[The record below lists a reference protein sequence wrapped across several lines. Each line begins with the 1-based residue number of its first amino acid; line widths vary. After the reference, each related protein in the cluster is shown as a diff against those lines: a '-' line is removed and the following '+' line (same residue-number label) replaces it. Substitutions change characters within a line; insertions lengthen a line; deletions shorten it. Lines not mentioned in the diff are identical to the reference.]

1 MKKDLMFLLAT
12 AAMCTFLPAQAQNV
26 EIEASFP
33 TECEGQRYSLAV
45 YSSDDISDKAEDL
58 VYIGEATADSQS
70 KVSFKFDFAE
80 KSGRYPYIITSAS
93 GQNTNTGV
101 LMFTD
106 TDELATAIEE
116 MKKAVNSE
124 NPASALKACMTEY
137 SNVFLTDSGFSH
149 AGEIEKLNT
158 SKAYAAMANEIKAV
172 FDKNDT
178 ITIDEI
184 RSIYRPQMLLCA
196 AEYGEAKLISEI
208 VDNYEDYLGFD
219 DTAVNEVWDG
229 LSESAKLDA
238 AKMEKGAYASCE
250 EYKAAHAGA
259 VAIAAINASTSYLTM
274 GDIVDKLNTSAALE
288 FPTLST
294 ETRANVLNA
303 LAGKKPFASV
313 AAFKAAVTE
322 ITTSSGSGSGSGSGG
337 GSSTGG
343 SSGGGG
349 SYIVSGGGN
358 GQNGNSGSGELFGD
372 MQNTQWAKTAV
383 LALAEKGIISGRGNG
398 EFAPAD
404 NVTREEFAKILV
416 SAFNLPLGSECAFE
430 DVVPG
435 AWYAPYVAAASDASV
450 VYGIGDGIF
459 GVGMPITRQDACV
472 MLCRAAKIGEGADL
486 AALDKFID
494 KDDISDYAKEAVAL
508 LAADKIVNGMPDS
521 GFAPQKSITRAEAA
535 VIIYN
540 YIGR

>member
-45 YSSDDISDKAEDL
+45 YSSDEISDKAENL
-58 VYIGEATADSQS
+58 VYIGEAAADSQS
-70 KVSFKFDFAE
+70 KVTFKFDFAE

-93 GQNTNTGV
+93 GQNSNTGV
-101 LMFTD
+101 LMYTD
-106 TDELATAIEE
+106 TDELATAIDAL
-116 MKKAVNSE
+116 KTAVNSE
-124 NPASALKACMTEY
+124 NPASALKKCMTDY

-149 AGEIEKLNT
+149 AVEIEKLNT
-158 SKAYAAMANEIKAV
+158 SKAYAAMASEIKAV
-172 FDKNDT
+172 FDKNST
-178 ITIDEI
+178 ITIEEI
-184 RSIYRPQMLLCA
+184 RSIYRTQMLLCA

-229 LSESAKLDA
+229 LSESAKINA
-238 AKMEKGAYASCE
+238 AGMEKGAYASCE

-274 GDIVDKLNTSAALE
+274 GDIIDKLNTSAGLE

-294 ETRANVLNA
+294 ETRANVLNS
-303 LAGKKPFASV
+303 LAAKKPFASV
-313 AAFKAAVTE
+313 AAFKSAVTE
-322 ITTSSGSGSGSGSGG
+322 ITTSPGSGSGSGG
-337 GSSTGG
+337 GSSIGG

-349 SYIVSGGGN
+349 SYIVSGGSN
-358 GQNGNSGSGELFGD
+358 GSADNNGSGELFGD
-372 MQNTQWAKTAV
+372 MQNASWAKNAV
-383 LALAEKGIISGRGNG
+383 YALAEKGIISGRGNG
-398 EFAPAD
+398 EFAPSE

-416 SAFNLPLGSECAFE
+416 SAFNLPLGGDCAFD
-430 DVVPG
+430 DVSSD
-435 AWYAPYVAAASDASV
+435 AWYAPYVAAAADVGV
-450 VYGIGDGIF
+450 VYGIDEGKF

-472 MLCRAAKIGEGADL
+472 MLCRAANIGEGADL
-486 AALDKFID
+486 AVLDKFID
-494 KDDISDYAKEAVAL
+494 KDDISDYAKTAVAA
-508 LAADKIVNGMPDS
+508 LAESGIVNGMPDS